1 MATLLQNIQS
11 VCVELGLPSP
21 SAVASNSDETVTQL
35 LALMNRI
42 GDSMSTENDWQFLSR
57 EYRFQTVF
65 KSYTGTVTS
74 GSQTISALSSVVGLS
89 TDFMVTGTGI
99 SQDTFVTA
107 VGTTTATINIP
118 ADNSA
123 VGATLTFGQAEYDM
137 PADYDR
143 IVNKT
148 QYNKSDNWA
157 LLGPKDPQEWQ
168 WLKASYAATG
178 PRIRWRIQGN
188 QFVIWPAPSAVET
201 MGFEYQSGYWA
212 KDSTGVA
219 KAKLTADSDTSYFP
233 DRLLILGTKLKYW
246 EIKGFDTTNLSADFS
261 RELLKFKGANA
272 GADTLSLAP
281 RYPDLLL
288 SQANLPDTGYGV
300 TN

>member
-1 MATLLQNIQS
+1 
-11 VCVELGLPSP
+11 
-21 SAVASNSDETVTQL
+21 
-35 LALMNRI
+35 MNRI

-246 EIKGFDTTNLSADFS
+246 EIKGFDTTNLSADFG